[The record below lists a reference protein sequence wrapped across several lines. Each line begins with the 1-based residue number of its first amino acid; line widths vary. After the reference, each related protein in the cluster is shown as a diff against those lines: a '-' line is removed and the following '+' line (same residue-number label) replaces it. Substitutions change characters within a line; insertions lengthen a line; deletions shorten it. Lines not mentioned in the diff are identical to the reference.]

1 MSFRNFRTNYFITGA
16 ILIILGVLTMRYP
29 LEAIMSAG
37 FIIGIGLVAS
47 GLNYFSGFYFFG
59 LKRFILL
66 GLLDFLMGVYMILQ
80 PGITAFVIPFVMAV
94 WLLITGLSRIG
105 VSFWLGGAKI
115 SGWWLMLING
125 IVLILLAVLMTAA
138 PLSAAFSV
146 MMILAGV
153 LIASGVLSVLEGL
166 VMCR

>member
-1 MSFRNFRTNYFITGA
+1 MRNFRTNYFITGA

-37 FIIGIGLVAS
+37 VIIGIGLLAS
-47 GLNYFSGFYFFG
+47 GLNYFSAFYFFG

-66 GLLDFLMGVYMILQ
+66 GLLDFVIGVYMIIQ
-80 PGITAFVIPFVMAV
+80 PGITAFVIPFVVGA
-94 WLLITGLSRIG
+94 WLLTTGLSRVG
-105 VSFWLGGAKI
+105 LSLWLGGARI
-115 SGWWLMLING
+115 PGWWLMLING
-125 IVLILLAVLMTAA
+125 IVLIGLAVLMCAA

-153 LIASGVLSVLEGL
+153 LTASGILSVLEGC